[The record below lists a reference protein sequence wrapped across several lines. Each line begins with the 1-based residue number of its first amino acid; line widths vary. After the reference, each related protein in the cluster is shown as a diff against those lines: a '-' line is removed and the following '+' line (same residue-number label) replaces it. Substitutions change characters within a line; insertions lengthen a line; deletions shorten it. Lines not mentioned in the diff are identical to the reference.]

1 MVFRA
6 LSELLR
12 SDPLA
17 QILCVL
23 GISSIA
29 MFGVMSVDMS
39 FFYSVRSSDM
49 VLNYVVSMVPAF
61 AAVAL
66 FTLFDRK
73 YLSKNMKQNLLHS
86 EAFAIIIM
94 SIMSVWSYEL
104 YTLVSY
110 NWSPSLYPDL
120 PSIQQMIILRIVLFL
135 IGAPTLAYVLS
146 NLKRRK

>member
-6 LSELLR
+6 LSELIR

-39 FFYSVRSSDM
+39 FFYSVRSSDI

-66 FTLFDRK
+66 LTLFDRK
-73 YLSKNMKQNLLHS
+73 YLSENMKQNLLHS
-86 EAFAIIIM
+86 EAFVIIIM
-94 SIMSVWSYEL
+94 SIMSVWSYGL
-104 YTLVSY
+104 YTLSHH
-110 NWSPSLYPDL
+110 WSPSLYSDL
-120 PSIQQMIILRIVLFL
+120 PSIQQMIILRMVLFL

>member
-6 LSELLR
+6 LSELIR

-39 FFYSVRSSDM
+39 FFYSVGSSDI

-66 FTLFDRK
+66 LTLFDRK
-73 YLSKNMKQNLLHS
+73 YLSENMKQNLLHS
-86 EAFAIIIM
+86 EAFVIIIM
-94 SIMSVWSYEL
+94 SIMSVWSYGL

-110 NWSPSLYPDL
+110 HWSPSLYSDL
-120 PSIQQMIILRIVLFL
+120 PSIQQMIILRMVLFL